1 MSFNRLTAGLNRLR
15 RSIITR
21 LLLLA
26 MTVVLLGFLG
36 RLTVLRSI
44 LLADVGALSAAH
56 QTSIAEY
63 AARDVEDKIRLRLDL
78 LNGLA
83 AAIPGHALAQPQQLD
98 AWLNEHHAI
107 QPFFSA
113 GLQLV
118 GEHGAV
124 LAATKASKAL
134 STPATSDWFA
144 GVKDTK
150 AAYIGK
156 PFRLSDGSDT
166 ALTMAVPV
174 YDDAGIIIAVLAG
187 ASAINAPNFL
197 HLLAEKK
204 VGETGDFLLVDP
216 RDRVF
221 ITAGNPDRVLKP
233 IPSPGLNSLHDMAM
247 GGFRGTGI
255 TTNINGV
262 EELAAIASVPT
273 PGWFL
278 VARTP
283 TAEALRP
290 INHIVDLVIRGSIVV
305 SVVVLGI
312 LLLMLPRLFRP
323 LTRAARQLHLMATGE
338 QEIRALPI
346 DHADEV
352 GEVAKGFNFLLGVLR
367 EKESALKRSEAR
379 MTHLAHHDMLTGLPN
394 RAMFEDRLD
403 QALNRVERQTGSF
416 ALLYIDLDGFKPI
429 NDKSGHAVGDAMLC
443 HVAQRLQDC
452 VRKSDTVAR
461 IGGDEFAILL
471 NDLDEPL
478 TGALLVAEQCRN
490 AANQP
495 LHHAGQS
502 FSVGLSIGIACY
514 PMHGRS
520 AGALLRHADQAMY
533 RMKKMQKE
541 DCLE

>member
-1 MSFNRLTAGLNRLR
+1 MSFNRLMAGLNRLR
-15 RSIITR
+15 RSIISR

-63 AARDVEDKIRLRLDL
+63 AARDVEDKIRLRFDL

-83 AAIPGHALAQPQQLD
+83 AAIPSGALTQPQQLD

-118 GEHGAV
+118 ADNGAV
-124 LAATKASKAL
+124 LAATEASKSL
-134 STPATSDWFA
+134 SSPASRDWFA
-144 GVKDTK
+144 AVKDIKT
-150 AAYIGK
+150 AYIGK
-156 PFRLSDGSDT
+156 PFRLRDGNDP

-174 YDDAGIIIAVLAG
+174 YDGAGIIIAVLAG
-187 ASAINAPNFL
+187 TSAINAPNFL

-233 IPSPGLNSLHDMAM
+233 VPAPGLNSLHDMAM

-255 TTNINGV
+255 TTNTDGV
-262 EELAAIASVPT
+262 NELAAIASVPT

-290 INHIVDLVIRGSIVV
+290 VDHIIDLVVRGSIVV
-305 SVVVLGI
+305 SAVVLGI

-338 QEIRALPI
+338 QEIRALPV

-352 GEVAKGFNFLLGVLR
+352 GEVAKGFNFLLGALR
-367 EKESALKRSEAR
+367 EKESALKQSEAR

-403 QALNRVERQTGSF
+403 QTLNRADRQGSSF

-429 NDKSGHAVGDAMLC
+429 NDKNGHAVGDVMLC

-490 AANQP
+490 AASQP

-502 FSVGLSIGIACY
+502 FSVGLSIGIACH